1 MPTISQLDLQAFN
14 TRREF
19 WRPLHVGVALLS
31 VHQVA
36 GEEFVH
42 DHSIEKA
49 EFHSIIEFVVLNL
62 YFLPKTIFRVSGI
75 LISQALTTSN
85 YFNYVG
91 VIFNFE
97 PINPL
102 VMNCS

>member
-1 MPTISQLDLQAFN
+1 LIGFSISEL
-14 TRREF
+14 
-19 WRPLHVGVALLS
+19 LLS
-31 VHQVA
+31 VNLGSISTYCVFFDA
-36 GEEFVH
+36 AEREEYVH